1 MSYVSL
7 GSFNYKINNK
17 NINKQKLEKQAMIL
31 KFKLKLLIKTI
42 ERLENQ
48 QI

>member
-31 KFKLKLLIKTI
+31 KLYCGYSLYITVIILI
-42 ERLENQ
+42 
-48 QI
+48 